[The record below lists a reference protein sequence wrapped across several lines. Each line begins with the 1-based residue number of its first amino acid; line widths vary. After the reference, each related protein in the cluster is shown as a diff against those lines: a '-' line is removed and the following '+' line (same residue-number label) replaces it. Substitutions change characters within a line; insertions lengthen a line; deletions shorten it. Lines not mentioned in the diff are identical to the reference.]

1 MKLLYFSSH
10 SLAHL
15 SIALTILFPV
25 TSKNSAGFVKASSG
39 IVGMTFAVV
48 EDIAGSL
55 ECKTKLLKA
64 ECAVGDESGRQR
76 NGKEDLETF
85 PQTLIDPSISGDLR
99 SLAYDCD
106 MTHLII
112 L

>member
-1 MKLLYFSSH
+1 M
-10 SLAHL
+10 
-15 SIALTILFPV
+15 ALTILFLV
-25 TSKNSAGFVKASSG
+25 TFKNFSGLVLASSG
-39 IVGMTFAVV
+39 MVGMPWVVV
-48 EDIAGSL
+48 EDIVAVRIAKKQL
-55 ECKTKLLKA
+55 LTVECG
-64 ECAVGDESGRQR
+64 VDDESGRQR

-85 PQTLIDPSISGDLR
+85 SQTLIDSSISGDLR

>member
-1 MKLLYFSSH
+1 M
-10 SLAHL
+10 
-15 SIALTILFPV
+15 ALTILFPV
-25 TSKNSAGFVKASSG
+25 MFKNSAGFVKASLG
-39 IVGMTFAVV
+39 MVGMTFAVV
-48 EDIAGSL
+48 EDMSDCL
-55 ECKTKLLKA
+55 ESKKMLLRA
-64 ECAVGDESGRQR
+64 ECAVGDESGSQR

-85 PQTLIDPSISGDLR
+85 PQTLIDPSFSGDLR

>member
-1 MKLLYFSSH
+1 M
-10 SLAHL
+10 
-15 SIALTILFPV
+15 
-25 TSKNSAGFVKASSG
+25 
-39 IVGMTFAVV
+39 VGMPWVVV
-48 EDIAGSL
+48 EDIVSVMIA
-55 ECKTKLLKA
+55 KKQLLTVK
-64 ECAVGDESGRQR
+64 CGVDDGSGRQR
-76 NGKEDLETF
+76 NGKENLETF

>member
-1 MKLLYFSSH
+1 M
-10 SLAHL
+10 
-15 SIALTILFPV
+15 ALTILFPV
-25 TSKNSAGFVKASSG
+25 MFKNSAGFVKASLG
-39 IVGMTFAVV
+39 MVGMPWVVV
-48 EDIAGSL
+48 EDIVAVRIAKKQL
-55 ECKTKLLKA
+55 LTVECG
-64 ECAVGDESGRQR
+64 VDDESGRQR
-76 NGKEDLETF
+76 DGKEDLETF

>member
-1 MKLLYFSSH
+1 M
-10 SLAHL
+10 
-15 SIALTILFPV
+15 ALTILFPV
-25 TSKNSAGFVKASSG
+25 MFKNSAGFVKASLG
-39 IVGMTFAVV
+39 MVGMTFAVV
-48 EDIAGSL
+48 EDMFDSL
-55 ECKTKLLKA
+55 DCKKL
-64 ECAVGDESGRQR
+64 EVVSWVCWGDESGRQR

>member
-1 MKLLYFSSH
+1 M
-10 SLAHL
+10 
-15 SIALTILFPV
+15 
-25 TSKNSAGFVKASSG
+25 
-39 IVGMTFAVV
+39 
-48 EDIAGSL
+48 D
-55 ECKTKLLKA
+55 
-64 ECAVGDESGRQR
+64 DESGRQR

-85 PQTLIDPSISGDLR
+85 PQTLIDPSISGDLH

>member
-1 MKLLYFSSH
+1 M
-10 SLAHL
+10 
-15 SIALTILFPV
+15 
-25 TSKNSAGFVKASSG
+25 
-39 IVGMTFAVV
+39 
-48 EDIAGSL
+48 
-55 ECKTKLLKA
+55 C
-64 ECAVGDESGRQR
+64 CGDESESQR

>member
-1 MKLLYFSSH
+1 MKVLYFSSH
-10 SLAHL
+10 SLGLL

-48 EDIAGSL
+48 EDMFDSL
-55 ECKTKLLKA
+55 ESKKMLLRA
-64 ECAVGDESGRQR
+64 ECAVGDESGSQR

-85 PQTLIDPSISGDLR
+85 PQTLINPSISSDLR

>member
-1 MKLLYFSSH
+1 M
-10 SLAHL
+10 
-15 SIALTILFPV
+15 
-25 TSKNSAGFVKASSG
+25 
-39 IVGMTFAVV
+39 
-48 EDIAGSL
+48 EDISDSL
-55 ECKTKLLKA
+55 EYKNKLVRA
-64 ECAVGDESGRQR
+64 ECAVGDESGSQR

>member
-1 MKLLYFSSH
+1 M
-10 SLAHL
+10 
-15 SIALTILFPV
+15 ALTILFPV
-25 TSKNSAGFVKASSG
+25 TFKNFSRLVLASSG
-39 IVGMTFAVV
+39 MVGMPWVVV
-48 EDIAGSL
+48 EDIVAVRIAKKQL
-55 ECKTKLLKA
+55 LTVECG
-64 ECAVGDESGRQR
+64 VDDESGRQR

>member
-1 MKLLYFSSH
+1 M
-10 SLAHL
+10 
-15 SIALTILFPV
+15 ALTILFPV
-25 TSKNSAGFVKASSG
+25 TFKNSAGLVLESSG
-39 IVGMTFAVV
+39 MVGMPWVVV
-48 EDIAGSL
+48 EDIVAVRIAKKQL
-55 ECKTKLLKA
+55 LTVECG
-64 ECAVGDESGRQR
+64 VNDESGRQR
-76 NGKEDLETF
+76 DGKEDLETF

>member
-1 MKLLYFSSH
+1 M
-10 SLAHL
+10 
-15 SIALTILFPV
+15 ALTILFPV
-25 TSKNSAGFVKASSG
+25 TFKNSAELVLESSG
-39 IVGMTFAVV
+39 MVGMPWVVV
-48 EDIAGSL
+48 EDIVAVRIAKKQL
-55 ECKTKLLKA
+55 LTVECG
-64 ECAVGDESGRQR
+64 VDDESGRQR